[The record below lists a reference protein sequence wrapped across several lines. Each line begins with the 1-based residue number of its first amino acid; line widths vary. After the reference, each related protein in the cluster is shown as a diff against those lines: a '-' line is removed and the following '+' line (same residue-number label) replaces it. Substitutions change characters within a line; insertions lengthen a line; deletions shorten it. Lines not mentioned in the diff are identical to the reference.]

1 MKRIFITTLFV
12 LIQTSVWAQNTPP
25 ASVAVDEARAD
36 TFSASLWVSGTV
48 ISRNDARIAAE
59 TDGRITWVAEVGTRI
74 ETDKPF
80 ATIDDTDLRLE
91 LKDNHAQLES
101 LEAQKRYQ
109 ENNLERLHRL
119 AASNNAAVNQLDEAQ
134 SQLDMTLQAIR
145 RAEVSVAQTQ
155 RRIDQTRVLAPF
167 AGLVVERLVQAGEFV
182 SRGAPV
188 ARLVDTE
195 NREIRAQAPLTIST
209 FVREGLEVTVKHQNR
224 QSLSPVTRVIPVG
237 DERSRMFEVRIAS
250 NDPAWVIG
258 SPVRVAL
265 PNSDPR
271 ELVAIPRDALVLR
284 GSEMFVLRVTNDN
297 TVEKIQVDT
306 GIGLGD
312 LVEVIGKVY
321 GGDRVVT
328 RGAERLQTGQSV
340 VISGGS

>member
-59 TDGRITWVAEVGTRI
+59 TDGRITWVAEVGSRI

-109 ENNLERLHRL
+109 GRNLERLHRL
-119 AASNNAAVNQLDEAQ
+119 AANNNAAVNQLDEAQ
-134 SQLDMTLQAIR
+134 SQLDMTVQAIR

-167 AGLVVERLVQAGEFV
+167 AGLVVERLVQVGEFV
-182 SRGAPV
+182 SRGAQV

-195 NREIRAQAPLTIST
+195 NREIRAQAPLTVST

-284 GSEMFVLRVTNDN
+284 GSEMFVLRVTADN

-312 LVEVIGKVY
+312 LIEVIGKLN
-321 GGDRVVT
+321 GGDRVIT
-328 RGAERLQTGQSV
+328 RGAERLQPGQSV

>member
-1 MKRIFITTLFV
+1 MKSTYTII
-12 LIQTSVWAQNTPP
+12 LIILLQSSAWAQTAPA
-25 ASVAVDEARAD
+25 ASVAVDQARAD

-59 TDGRITWVAEVGTRI
+59 TDGRITWVAEVGSRI
-74 ETDKPF
+74 EPGKPF
-80 ATIDDTDLRLE
+80 AIIDDTDLRLE

-119 AASNNAAVNQLDEAQ
+119 AANNNAAVNQLDEAQ
-134 SQLDMTLQAIR
+134 SQLDMTIQAIR

-167 AGLVVERLVQAGEFV
+167 PGLVVERLVQVGEFV
-182 SRGAPV
+182 SRGAQV

-195 NREIRAQAPLTIST
+195 NREIRAQAPLTVST
-209 FVREGLEVTVKHQNR
+209 YVREGLEVTVKHQDR

-250 NDPAWVIG
+250 NNPAWVIG

-271 ELVAIPRDALVLR
+271 EMVAIPRDALVLR
-284 GSEMFVLRVTNDN
+284 GSEVFVLRVTPDN

-312 LVEVIGKVY
+312 LVEVVGKLN
-321 GGDRVVT
+321 GGDRVIT
-328 RGAERLQTGQSV
+328 RGAERLQPGQSV
-340 VISGGS
+340 VITGGS